1 MAIFKSRFAFRAAR
15 THSLNSLLA
24 NSFGVPI
31 KQMPGFLDLKS
42 DIQDQTLKNYG
53 IPCDSANNEFANLN
67 LFICSGVNGTP
78 YILLIAFNTFTLSS
92 CLSRLI
98 KIFPDGSTNTCRT
111 LISGILI
118 TFFMFCTTLSK
129 PQTMEISMPTND
141 KVTEEEQNKVKA
153 SEAITILLGDNDR
166 VFYYLGEPKYEDYTS
181 LIETSY
187 NADGIRALLLD
198 RNKEVVAKVKD
209 LKERKK
215 REEISEEVF
224 DSLVVDAKKA
234 KGAPV
239 AHVYRF
245 GELTRKRYPPNA
257 LFFPSKT
264 KSHHSFEVKS
274 TFFDI
279 SLLF

>member
-1 MAIFKSRFAFRAAR
+1 MAEVEVK
-15 THSLNSLLA
+15 
-24 NSFGVPI
+24 
-31 KQMPGFLDLKS
+31 
-42 DIQDQTLKNYG
+42 
-53 IPCDSANNEFANLN
+53 DSGKGGKKGQQKKMKIHVDF
-67 LFICSGVNGTP
+67 TP
-78 YILLIAFNTFTLSS
+78 MVDMNMLLI
-92 CLSRLI
+92 
-98 KIFPDGSTNTCRT
+98 
-111 LISGILI
+111 
-118 TFFMFCTTLSK
+118 
-129 PQTMEISMPTND
+129 D

-166 VFYYLGEPKYEDYTS
+166 VFYYLGEPQYEDYTS

-239 AHVYRF
+239 VMIKAKLPDEEGKNGATYRN
-245 GELTRKRYPPNA
+245 LIDA
-257 LFFPSKT
+257 LDEMIICSIGKYAIVDITEGDLFLMENYEKKGALSDQIDTSK
-264 KSHHSFEVKS
+264 KN
-274 TFFDI
+274 
-279 SLLF
+279 

>member
-1 MAIFKSRFAFRAAR
+1 MAEVEVK
-15 THSLNSLLA
+15 
-24 NSFGVPI
+24 
-31 KQMPGFLDLKS
+31 
-42 DIQDQTLKNYG
+42 
-53 IPCDSANNEFANLN
+53 DSGKGGKKGQQKKMKIHVDF
-67 LFICSGVNGTP
+67 TP
-78 YILLIAFNTFTLSS
+78 MVDMNML
-92 CLSRLI
+92 
-98 KIFPDGSTNTCRT
+98 
-111 LISGILI
+111 LI

-166 VFYYLGEPKYEDYTS
+166 VFYYLGEPQYEDYTS

-215 REEISEEVF
+215 RE
-224 DSLVVDAKKA
+224 A

-239 AHVYRF
+239 VMIKAKLPDEEGKNGATYRN
-245 GELTRKRYPPNA
+245 LIDA
-257 LFFPSKT
+257 LDEMIICSIGKYAIVDITEGDLFLMENYEKKGALSDQIDTSK
-264 KSHHSFEVKS
+264 KN
-274 TFFDI
+274 
-279 SLLF
+279 